1 MEGSFDNQV
10 EFLEAL
16 FEGYSRETGKVFD
29 SSLANKWI
37 KGTAKLSPDIC
48 RFYRRQ
54 KHRQDL
60 IVTLE
65 DVILPSFYDSAMAVR
80 KVYELLIRDVTISE
94 EKKRELC
101 SSYSTKS
108 PRDMA
113 VFLADILVFAMG
125 RPAESRKKT
134 ETERS
139 ARMEGYF
146 VNAKVPDPC
155 PHFCGREQEIE
166 ELRQELNSRGNVF
179 VHGLPGIG
187 KSELAKAYA
196 HTYRDAYTNIF
207 YLPFSGSLWKTIAA
221 VTARDDL
228 PVDDENR
235 RFQRNSRVFLALRKD
250 SLLIIDNYAPE
261 DLREE
266 LLSKLLKLRCHILIT
281 TRLLLPEK
289 NLFRLGEFRKQ
300 EDLFQ
305 IVSHFYLNADEYNDY
320 IYEKIPTCKRCLNSL

>member
-1 MEGSFDNQV
+1 MNLMQNLYYFVAVRTLQNYIMEGSFDNQV

-16 FEGYSRETGKVFD
+16 FESYSRETGKVFD

-65 DVILPSFYDSAMAVR
+65 DIILPSFYDSAMAVR

-94 EKKRELC
+94 EKKCELC
-101 SSYSTKS
+101 SSYSTES

-113 VFLADILVFAMG
+113 VFLADVLVFAMG
-125 RPAESRKKT
+125 RPAENRKKA
-134 ETERS
+134 ETEWS

-179 VHGLPGIG
+179 VQGLPGIG

-196 HTYRDAYTNIF
+196 HTYRDAYTNMALHR
-207 YLPFSGSLWKTIAA
+207 YVWVKK
-221 VTARDDL
+221 RDIEG
-228 PVDDENR
+228 PVCYTW
-235 RFQRNSRVFLALRKD
+235 S
-250 SLLIIDNYAPE
+250 
-261 DLREE
+261 
-266 LLSKLLKLRCHILIT
+266 
-281 TRLLLPEK
+281 
-289 NLFRLGEFRKQ
+289 
-300 EDLFQ
+300 
-305 IVSHFYLNADEYNDY
+305 
-320 IYEKIPTCKRCLNSL
+320 